1 MPDFV
6 PGDVLETRRGGVD
19 VLRHLARELATLER
33 HGSIRILRNVPGA
46 GERVG
51 HLLIFDGTLA
61 AAFHEADA
69 KRYGIEALLEIESDA
84 AALDAQMSLHELS
97 EASYIATLSEHPSA
111 SLITSE
117 DEEKDEAWWTTI
129 RTTRQRIDREDRLP
143 ELKPSVPVPEAL
155 RRKSEA
161 RLKNRDGPVLMR
173 GQAWLENTIEPD
185 EIFKF
190 ASVLCEMQQPIQ
202 VISRR
207 SPTRIDS
214 TYNVNMEHYRWLS
227 ESEQEHT
234 LEPSLETIRQ
244 TIEQF
249 FSEHKSCILIFEGI
263 EYLSGIHGEVRVIE
277 MIRNIVD
284 RVRLD
289 GNICIVSSNLEA
301 FTLQQRTRL
310 ERELR
315 ELKSEQLSAWLLD
328 IDLLQDHPYFIAID
342 EEVESVLAQ
351 HIDSN
356 VKEPVFLPKIQP
368 EPTVE
373 QIPLPIEHQT
383 RTVDDELKSKMKAW
397 ANDDSEDIEEHDEPK
412 QPIEPEREEMEVPV
426 RAPRTPQRIVR
437 KRKYIP
443 PTSKQNTMDAA
454 ANRNVAVPI
463 FEDVKIN
470 KPFVPIPTEK
480 HHSLPQAKQTASQ
493 GGMRQAA
500 ASASAKKHAQFPPIA
515 STRQL
520 AIPLPQNEKLDEPI
534 DVSPH
539 AREHASVQQKKSEE
553 PNSEEDA

>member
-1 MPDFV
+1 M
-6 PGDVLETRRGGVD
+6 LETRRGGVD

-46 GERVG
+46 GERIG

-129 RTTRQRIDREDRLP
+129 RRTRQRIDREDRLP

-207 SPTRIDS
+207 SPTRIS

-234 LEPSLETIRQ
+234 
-244 TIEQF
+244 F
-249 FSEHKSCILIFEGI
+249 
-263 EYLSGIHGEVRVIE
+263 
-277 MIRNIVD
+277 
-284 RVRLD
+284 
-289 GNICIVSSNLEA
+289 
-301 FTLQQRTRL
+301 
-310 ERELR
+310 
-315 ELKSEQLSAWLLD
+315 
-328 IDLLQDHPYFIAID
+328 
-342 EEVESVLAQ
+342 
-351 HIDSN
+351 
-356 VKEPVFLPKIQP
+356 
-368 EPTVE
+368 
-373 QIPLPIEHQT
+373 
-383 RTVDDELKSKMKAW
+383 
-397 ANDDSEDIEEHDEPK
+397 
-412 QPIEPEREEMEVPV
+412 
-426 RAPRTPQRIVR
+426 
-437 KRKYIP
+437 
-443 PTSKQNTMDAA
+443 
-454 ANRNVAVPI
+454 
-463 FEDVKIN
+463 
-470 KPFVPIPTEK
+470 
-480 HHSLPQAKQTASQ
+480 
-493 GGMRQAA
+493 
-500 ASASAKKHAQFPPIA
+500 
-515 STRQL
+515 
-520 AIPLPQNEKLDEPI
+520 
-534 DVSPH
+534 
-539 AREHASVQQKKSEE
+539 
-553 PNSEEDA
+553 